1 MAPANLTCAFDF
13 LLPVKQWGARR
24 TERELADSPIDML
37 IDHTDSTYMSGNS
50 VYERQVLQCVVL
62 HQFTYGQ
69 ARPDSNS
76 LRERER
82 ERERE
87 RIATKK
93 CRRNVC
99 FDHND
104 ERRRIYIFSL
114 ADVPTVSVIWSKS
127 SVLIAR
133 YAAGVST

>member
-1 MAPANLTCAFDF
+1 MAPANLPCAFDF
-13 LLPVKQWGARR
+13 LLPVKQWGACR

-82 ERERE
+82 EKERGLQPKN
-87 RIATKK
+87 A
-93 CRRNVC
+93 
-99 FDHND
+99 D
-104 ERRRIYIFSL
+104 ETF
-114 ADVPTVSVIWSKS
+114 VSITMTRGGGFTS
-127 SVLIAR
+127 SA
-133 YAAGVST
+133 